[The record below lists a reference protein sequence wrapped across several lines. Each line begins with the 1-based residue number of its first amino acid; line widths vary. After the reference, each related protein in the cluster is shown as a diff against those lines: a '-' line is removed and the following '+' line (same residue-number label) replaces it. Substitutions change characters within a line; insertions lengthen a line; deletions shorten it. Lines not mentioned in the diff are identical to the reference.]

1 MFMLTAKIA
10 DLKETAR
17 SGKTAELIVSTLRK
31 YIDWAVRDAGV
42 SGKEFIPTVE
52 VYHYPSGFGLG
63 TPADEMSDVSTEI
76 DEDNLTF
83 ETTHVDYAE
92 SELTGSTSTKNSSDE
107 SESEDR
113 EDEDMDDS
121 TGSESEA
128 PRHPNGSAKNRRAT
142 EAETSEKEEKEANS
156 LIGNIEIDIRDRIQS
171 LADRHRI
178 DIMDTASGE
187 TPPVLFA
194 YAVIHNFIMVV
205 CLDGSDANGT
215 VMVLDRLSLS
225 DPSQWLWNALSLVFP
240 IQVARDA
247 LHARRDTL
255 RDRNGSQAPVD
266 LDPDA

>member
-1 MFMLTAKIA
+1 MLSARIA
-10 DLKETAR
+10 DLKETGR
-17 SGKTAELIVSTLRK
+17 SGKTAELIVNTLRK
-31 YIDWAVRDAGV
+31 YIEWAVRDAGV

-52 VYHYPSGFGLG
+52 VYHYPSAFGLG
-63 TPADEMSDVSTEI
+63 TPTDEMSDIGTEV
-76 DEDNLTF
+76 DEDDLTF

-92 SELTGSTSTKNSSDE
+92 SELTASTSTKNSSDE
-107 SESEDR
+107 SETDSS

-121 TGSESEA
+121 TGSESEP
-128 PRHPNGSAKNRRAT
+128 PRHPKGSAKKRKAAK
-142 EAETSEKEEKEANS
+142 AEISEKEEKEANS
-156 LIGNIEIDIRDRIQS
+156 LIGNIEVDIRDRIQS

-205 CLDGSDANGT
+205 CLDGSDANGS

-240 IQVARDA
+240 IHVARDA
-247 LHARRDTL
+247 LYARRDKL
-255 RDRNGSQAPVD
+255 RDRTSSQGSMD